1 MSARSSKS
9 KIQHTIQK
17 EANTTVKIMPDAGIF
32 FIGLYLLLHFVPN
45 FGSVDVIGSQ
55 WLALSLLNLLV
66 LGFILI
72 RKDDYLSTIGNLVT
86 ASISIVYFI
95 LISWAAASYFYAV
108 NPTEVLV
115 NFARLFNTAVVFFN
129 IAVLL
134 WKREDNFILA
144 SYILVF
150 ILLFESLST
159 MKVFFTGLYS
169 TDFNELVYSL
179 KGNTGNKNIMAAS
192 LAIKLPFVFY
202 VIYHSEKIFKT
213 LASFTLLLSVFCI
226 AIINARAT
234 YVSVSACIILVV
246 SFSLFMYYMK
256 SEREKKYLFNIGYI
270 LLPIII
276 AFLFAQ
282 FIVSEALS
290 VNQENGGGYGTV
302 SDRVATIDISNESSG
317 GRIGF
322 WSNALDYVSKHPIFG
337 CGLGNWKLVSI
348 PYVRET
354 TSELIVPY
362 HAHNDFLEITADLGL
377 PGGILFTSL
386 FVILLIY
393 VLRNWISS
401 ATFKIKLIVVFSL
414 LALVPYF
421 VDAFLNFPAER
432 PATQILFSFIMA
444 SISVHY
450 LKARVSGNTVI
461 RNIFS
466 RLLPF
471 ILLAVLLPAT
481 YISYLTFTSM
491 KAQMILMRE
500 SNTDAKEPTEV
511 IASMLPKIPNISVTT
526 LPIES
531 MKARYYYRDKRYEEA
546 LALLDKGVKANPY
559 IYYSEFLKAALYFST
574 DKMDSAY
581 KYGKMSFY
589 NWPRASNYYRN
600 YIAILGK
607 QKDTA
612 EIKNAFN
619 TYVKYR
625 NEPFAWNT
633 FLMGMLQSKG
643 RGDQTLLKL
652 ADSALKQFPGDTN
665 IVQRRREIAGTMQA
679 GINSPAGSINAVQE
693 ANKFYLEGSAL
704 FAKKSY
710 AAAAQKFIRA
720 ANLNPSNYAFLENA
734 GICYFANNQFEK
746 AIIYF
751 DKAINLGVSNTG
763 KSEYFKAV
771 CLVRIGRKDEGC
783 ALANVAK
790 EKKYPDADTFIKSNC
805 K

>member
-1 MSARSSKS
+1 
-9 KIQHTIQK
+9 
-17 EANTTVKIMPDAGIF
+17 
-32 FIGLYLLLHFVPN
+32 
-45 FGSVDVIGSQ
+45 
-55 WLALSLLNLLV
+55 
-66 LGFILI
+66 
-72 RKDDYLSTIGNLVT
+72 
-86 ASISIVYFI
+86 
-95 LISWAAASYFYAV
+95 
-108 NPTEVLV
+108 
-115 NFARLFNTAVVFFN
+115 

-134 WKREDNFILA
+134 WKKEDNFIIA
-144 SYILVF
+144 SYLLVF
-150 ILLFESLST
+150 VLLFEALST
-159 MKVFFTGLYS
+159 MKVFFTGLYN
-169 TDFNELVYSL
+169 TDFNELVFSL
-179 KGNTGNKNIMAAS
+179 KGNTGNKNILAAS

-202 VIYHSEKIFKT
+202 VIFHSKKVFKT
-213 LASFTLLLSVFCI
+213 IASITLLLSVFCI

-234 YVSVSACIILVV
+234 YISVVACIVLV
-246 SFSLFMYYMK
+246 SFFSLLMYFLK
-256 SEREKKYLFNIGYI
+256 SDREKKYLINIGYV

-290 VNQENGGGYGTV
+290 VNAENGGGYGTV
-302 SDRVATIDISNESSG
+302 SDRVATIDFSNESSG

-322 WSNALDYVSKHPIFG
+322 WLNAMDYVSKQPIIG

-348 PYVRET
+348 PYVKET
-354 TSELIVPY
+354 TNELIVPY
-362 HAHNDFLEITADLGL
+362 HAHNDFVEMTADLGV
-377 PGGILFTSL
+377 PGGILFASL
-386 FVILLIY
+386 FVIMLVY
-393 VLRNWISS
+393 AFKHWISS
-401 ATFKIKLIVVFSL
+401 ASIHLKLIVVFSL

-421 VDAFLNFPAER
+421 IDAFLNFPAER
-432 PATQILFSFIMA
+432 PATQILFAFIMA
-444 SISVHY
+444 SISVNSIRY
-450 LKARVSGNTVI
+450 LNTESNKIKNIVSRI
-461 RNIFS
+461 LPFS
-466 RLLPF
+466 ILLILLP
-471 ILLAVLLPAT
+471 
-481 YISYLTFTSM
+481 ISYVTYLTYKSM

-500 SNTDAKEPTEV
+500 SNSEAKEPTESV
-511 IASMLPKIPNISVTT
+511 ASMLPKIPNISVTT

-531 MKARYYYRDKRYEEA
+531 MKARYFYRDKRYEEA
-546 LALLDKGVKANPY
+546 LALLDKGTKANPY

-600 YIAILGK
+600 YVAILGK

-665 IVQRRREIAGTMQA
+665 ITQRRNEIIGTLR
-679 GINSPAGSINAVQE
+679 SVSGSASVGVNAAQE
-693 ANKFYLEGSAL
+693 ANNYYLEGSKL
-704 FAKKSY
+704 FSQKLY

-720 ANLNPSNYAFLENA
+720 ANLNPGNYAFLENA
-734 GICYFANNQFEK
+734 GICFFANNQFDK
-746 AIIYF
+746 AVVYF
-751 DKAINLGVSNTG
+751 DKAIYLGTSSTG

-771 CLVRIGRKDEGC
+771 SLVRLGRKDEGC
-783 ALANVAK
+783 ALANIARD
-790 EKKYPDADTFIKSNC
+790 KKYPDAESFIQSNC

>member
-1 MSARSSKS
+1 MSARSSKHKS
-9 KIQHTIQK
+9 QQALENEPAPATSLR
-17 EANTTVKIMPDAGIF
+17 PDAGII

-66 LGFILI
+66 LGFILA
-72 RKDDYLSTIGNLVT
+72 KKYHYLSAIGHIAGT
-86 ASISIVYFI
+86 AISIAYFV
-95 LISWAAASYFYAV
+95 LIIWSAASYFYAV

-134 WKREDNFILA
+134 WKRDDNFIF
-144 SYILVF
+144 SSIIITFV
-150 ILLFESLST
+150 LLIESFST
-159 MKVFFTGLYS
+159 LQVFFSGLYN
-169 TDFNELVYSL
+169 TDFNTLIMSL
-179 KGNTGNKNIMAAS
+179 KGNTGNKNILAAS

-202 VIYHSEKIFKT
+202 IIFNSGRLLKYISI
-213 LASFTLLLSVFCI
+213 LAIMSSIFAI
-226 AIINARAT
+226 AVINARTT
-234 YVSVSACIILVV
+234 YLSVALCVFLAIVYSIYVYWSSPSRTFKNIYPLFYILVPIV
-246 SFSLFMYYMK
+246 
-256 SEREKKYLFNIGYI
+256 IG
-270 LLPIII
+270 
-276 AFLFAQ
+276 FTSAQ
-282 FIVSEALS
+282 IIVSEAQTL
-290 VNQENGGGYGTV
+290 EAEDIGGYGTV
-302 SDRVATIDISNESSG
+302 VDRLATINLSEQSSS

-322 WSNALDYVSKHPIFG
+322 WRNAVDYISHHPVFG
-337 CGLGNWKLVSI
+337 AGLGNWKLVSI
-348 PYVRET
+348 PYVKEIT
-354 TSELIVPY
+354 DELIVPY
-362 HAHNDFLEITADLGL
+362 HAHNDFLEMTAELGI
-377 PGGILFTSL
+377 PGGALFISL
-386 FVILLIY
+386 FVFLLLYAIKIWRTN
-393 VLRNWISS
+393 VS
-401 ATFKIKLIVVFSL
+401 APKHGIVFLMLSL
-414 LALVPYF
+414 VAYF
-421 VDAFLNFPAER
+421 FDAFLNFPAER

-444 SISVHY
+444 SIVMGY
-450 LKARVSGNTVI
+450 FNITNTNKDARSTVLAKGYPFLLI
-461 RNIFS
+461 IL
-466 RLLPF
+466 LLP
-471 ILLAVLLPAT
+471 VS
-481 YISYLTFTSM
+481 YVSYLTYKSM

-531 MKARYYYRDKRYEEA
+531 MKARYYYRDKRYDEA
-546 LALLDKGVKANPY
+546 LALLDKGIKANPY

-612 EIKNAFN
+612 EINNAFN

-643 RGDQTLLKL
+643 RGDQRLLNL

-665 IVQRRREIAGTMQA
+665 IVQRRREIIGTMQA
-679 GINSPAGSINAVQE
+679 GGNSLIGSPNAAQE
-693 ANKFYLEGSAL
+693 ANSFYLEASKL
-704 FAKKSY
+704 FAQKSY

-720 ANLNPSNYAFLENA
+720 ANLNPTNYAFLENA
-734 GICYFANNQFEK
+734 GICFFANNQFDK
-746 AIIYF
+746 AIVYF
-751 DKAINLGVSNTG
+751 DKAINLGISTTG

-771 CLVRIGRKDEGC
+771 CLVNLGRKDEGC
-783 ALANVAK
+783 VLANLAR

>member
-1 MSARSSKS
+1 MSARAPKQ
-9 KIQHTIQK
+9 KIPQPLQK
-17 EANTTVKIMPDAGIF
+17 ESASSLKLSPDAGIF
-32 FIGLYLLLHFVPN
+32 FIGFYLLLHFVPN
-45 FGSVDVIGSQ
+45 FGGVDVIGSQ

-66 LGFILI
+66 LVFILVK
-72 RKDDYLSTIGNLVT
+72 KDHYLSAIGHVIT
-86 ASISIVYFI
+86 ATISIVYFA
-95 LISWAAASYFYAV
+95 LVCWAAASYFYAV

-115 NFARLFNTAVVFFN
+115 NFARLFNTAIVFFN
-129 IAVLL
+129 VSVLL
-134 WKREDNFILA
+134 WKREDNFIIA
-144 SYILVF
+144 SYFLVF

-159 MKVFFTGLYS
+159 LKVFFAGLY
-169 TDFNELVYSL
+169 TIDFNELIYSL

-202 VIYHSEKIFKT
+202 VIFHTQKAFKSI
-213 LASFTLLLSVFCI
+213 ASVTLLLSVFCI

-234 YVSVSACIILVV
+234 YVSVGACILLVFL
-246 SFSLFMYYMK
+246 FSLFMYYMK
-256 SEREKKYLFNIGYI
+256 SERDRNYLFNLGYI
-270 LLPIII
+270 LIPIII

-290 VNQENGGGYGTV
+290 VDQENGGGYGTV
-302 SDRVATIDISNESSG
+302 SDRIATIDISNESSS

-322 WSNALDYVSKHPIFG
+322 WLNALDYVSRNPIFG

-348 PYVRET
+348 PYVKET
-354 TSELIVPY
+354 TNELIVPY
-362 HAHNDFLEITADLGL
+362 HAHNDFLEMTADLGI
-377 PGGILFTSL
+377 PGGILFVAL

-393 VLRNWISS
+393 FLRHWTSS
-401 ATFKIKLIVVFSL
+401 ATIKLKLMVVFSL

-444 SISVHY
+444 SVSVNY
-450 LKARVSGNTVI
+450 LNSMSSNVDFRKNVL
-461 RNIFS
+461 S
-466 RLLPF
+466 RILPFVFLLILLPT
-471 ILLAVLLPAT
+471 T
-481 YISYLTFTSM
+481 YVTYLTYTSM

-511 IASMLPKIPNISVTT
+511 VASMLPKIPNISVTT

-531 MKARYYYRDKRYEEA
+531 MKARYYYRDKRYDEA

-643 RGDQTLLKL
+643 RGDQRLLTL

-665 IVQRRREIAGTMQA
+665 IVQRRREIIGTMQA
-679 GINSPAGSINAVQE
+679 GGNSSIGSPNAAQE
-693 ANKFYLEGSAL
+693 SNNFYLEGSKL
-704 FAKKSY
+704 FAQKSY

-720 ANLNPSNYAFLENA
+720 ANLNPTNYAFFENA
-734 GICYFANNQFEK
+734 GLCYFANNQFDK
-746 AIIYF
+746 AIVYF
-751 DKAINLGVSNTG
+751 DKAINLGTSTTG

-771 CLVRIGRKDEGC
+771 CLVNLGKKSEGC

-790 EKKYPDADTFIKSNC
+790 EKNYPDANTFIKSNC
-805 K
+805 N